1 MPWCMYQYQQQTVA
15 PQRRPAP
22 PRYSPEETEREKT
35 NQLLQDRFGNHLL
48 QQGLSGEGGLPA
60 LAMDSLEGVDA
71 WLSSNGMAIA
81 CMKGAAPSGAEFQMP
96 QTPGRPLPEALRLAM
111 EAYFQHRFSGVLVH
125 DDRATQCAVAALGA
139 QAFAAGRHIYLTFPI
154 SSWETP
160 VYYQVLRHELAHVV
174 QYDKGKILPGI
185 LDNQD
190 SLEME
195 ATSAEDSAAWIDRL
209 LEEGGGSRIPGVD
222 GPLWDREEPEICS
235 RWANEGLMAPA
246 ENDLLLSAE
255 KQHPVH
261 QELPLSCEIPGAATS
276 YQGYS
281 YPDLLD
287 LEACGEQ
294 AAVDGGVI
302 LPAPST
308 PSLTA
313 TDQLQLLQM
322 SLEELHHELRSHPEK
337 HAALGS
343 QIYVSMTQLDSL
355 AQSPALRHL
364 SWMPLH
370 PFWSDLLLLKY
381 HFPKLISPIPDVTT
395 AIAVAGALADC
406 SSTGSF
412 LYASEDSIF
421 TMIQNRWIAD
431 FDHYFTVRLPVITG
445 DPDYQSYI
453 AARRDD
459 GVDPLR
465 YANALP
471 DVRSLHWFLKDV
483 LDKLVADRWAPGHHL
498 PVTVMLLSAHDHNG
512 ALQRDAATSAVIL
525 DPGHR
530 VLLAQGMGAIS
541 EFQPLLE
548 EWAATYTDDGQF
560 EEVLF
565 DGHGN
570 PLGMELAARS
580 NEQGERE
587 EEELSYTG
595 ATASE
600 THRLM
605 AWLGE
610 HVEVGGAV
618 GLSAC
623 STNAEPFTAENLP
636 RNLDIWGE
644 YPPPLSTAS
653 DEPSWEDVRRQI
665 LEPTTF
671 AEQLALDFP
680 NQQVRGASG
689 LLRSRTERDAQGD
702 LRVTSPY
709 DPDIFGDKV
718 RYISTG
724 HDPEGVVKA
733 LLQVVAF
740 SGLETALMLIRNRV
754 VAPSPGAL
762 PWDDRVVRWT
772 FELILRQFSD
782 QPHEWLPIGE
792 RSQPLTL
799 LSSASYKL
807 TSCEKGLGYLISGIE
822 DLVNDLYNPKFPLSI
837 RLRLGQLIAKNGFGQ
852 FVHLCDLLDRND
864 PDHTIPNLD
873 GGYLGARLEEAKA
886 YDISSGSLI
895 LVLLWHKHTR
905 SADAKAWL
913 EAALQKHPQFQGIS
927 ASADILRRLPYIP

>member
-1 MPWCMYQYQQQTVA
+1 MYQHQQQTVA
-15 PQRRPAP
+15 PHRRPAP
-22 PRYSPEETEREKT
+22 SCSSPEETEREKT

-60 LAMDSLEGVDA
+60 MALDSLEGVDA

-81 CMKGAAPSGAEFQMP
+81 CMEGAAPSGADFRMP
-96 QTPGRPLPEALRLAM
+96 QTPGRPLPESVRLKM
-111 EAYFQHRFSGVLVH
+111 ELYFNHDFSEVRIH
-125 DDRATQCAVAALGA
+125 DDEETVFAVTALGA
-139 QAFAAGRHIYLTFPI
+139 AAFTAGNHIYLGHHADPW
-154 SSWETP
+154 SAPYNEM
-160 VYYQVLRHELAHVV
+160 VLRHELVHVV
-174 QYDKGKILPGI
+174 QYQEGRISPGLI
-185 LDNQD
+185 APES
-190 SLEME
+190 SLEAE
-195 ATSAEDSAAWIDRL
+195 AREAEDTQQWIDRL
-209 LEEGGGSRIPGVD
+209 LEQGGGSTFRGED
-222 GPLWDREEPEICS
+222 APLWTREDPEICS
-235 RWANEGLMAPA
+235 QWANSDLMDFDQEAQLRASGFDLAPA
-246 ENDLLLSAE
+246 DERTRCFHPAAEGRYLSGHYYPAPPTMAVCPPIFQNRDYGMVLPPPAEARALSPEELQRLMQMSIAALYTALSDDPQTYVALGPQFYMDLAFVRILSETEAIR
-255 KQHPVH
+255 HLPW
-261 QELPLSCEIPGAATS
+261 LPL
-276 YQGYS
+276 
-281 YPDLLD
+281 YPFFAELIH
-287 LEACGEQ
+287 LER
-294 AAVDGGVI
+294 VF
-302 LPAPST
+302 
-308 PSLTA
+308 PSLTRPLS
-313 TDQLQLLQM
+313 DV
-322 SLEELHHELRSHPEK
+322 
-337 HAALGS
+337 AAVIEFLP
-343 QIYVSMTQLDSL
+343 LDKGYPL
-355 AQSPALRHL
+355 AFTR
-364 SWMPLH
+364 
-370 PFWSDLLLLKY
+370 
-381 HFPKLISPIPDVTT
+381 
-395 AIAVAGALADC
+395 
-406 SSTGSF
+406 
-412 LYASEDSIF
+412 ASEDSVLTMVQNHWIEDFRRFF
-421 TMIQNRWIAD
+421 TAR
-431 FDHYFTVRLPVITG
+431 RPVITG

-618 GLSAC
+618 SLSAC

-636 RNLDIWGE
+636 HNLDIWGE
-644 YPPPLSTAS
+644 HTPPLRTAS

-680 NQQVRGASG
+680 NQQVHGASG
-689 LLRSRTERDAQGD
+689 LLRARAERDAQGD
-702 LRVTSPY
+702 LRVTSPT

-852 FVHLCDLLDRND
+852 VVHLCDLLDRND

-913 EAALQKHPQFQGIS
+913 EAALQKHPQFQGIP